1 MRYKEKYRPGMIFRS
16 KKYPYADIV
25 IDYVYYMRN
34 VDSTYEFNQF
44 SIIDW
49 SRANEVEFD
58 KFICKRKGY
67 NYESDENG
75 HMDFTGK
82 TTFPYPFWGE
92 MKTKSMDAYIKKY
105 ELEFVGMSDK
115 EVHVYRDNE
124 GEYSAGF
131 GKQIE
136 NI

>member
-67 NYESDENG
+67 NYAPDENG
-75 HMDFTGK
+75 YMDFTNK

-105 ELEFVGMSDK
+105 ELEYVGMSER
-115 EVHVYRDNE
+115 EVVRYNDNE
-124 GEYSAGF
+124 CEYSAGF
-131 GKQIE
+131 KE
-136 NI
+136 

>member
-58 KFICKRKGY
+58 KFICKMKGY
-67 NYESDENG
+67 NYAPDENG
-75 HMDFTGK
+75 YMDFTNK

-105 ELEFVGMSDK
+105 DLEYVGMSER
-115 EVHVYRDNE
+115 EVVIYNDNE
-124 GEYSAGF
+124 CEYSAGF
-131 GKQIE
+131 KE
-136 NI
+136 

>member
-67 NYESDENG
+67 NYAPDENG
-75 HMDFTGK
+75 HMDFTNK

-105 ELEFVGMSDK
+105 ELEYVGMSER
-115 EVHVYRDNE
+115 EVVRYNDNE
-124 GEYSAGF
+124 CEYSAGF
-131 GKQIE
+131 KE
-136 NI
+136 